1 MTSIPP
7 SQDEGFQNIPSAFKE
22 KVDVSHLKV
31 GMYVC
36 ELDRPWL
43 DSPFLLQGFHLIS
56 KDDIEEVQN
65 HCSYVYVDVKRSTK
79 NYVATLA
86 SKATGG
92 KAANKADS
100 RQKDKKKRG
109 LFSKL
114 QGRKKTVD
122 IQKEITSPIQAA
134 DTVFGNSQRLVR
146 NIFDDIR
153 LGSSIDTTQ
162 AKETVKE
169 CVNHVL
175 ENASAML
182 LLSNVKNKDHYTSE
196 HCLNVAI
203 FSIVIGRQLGFPK
216 EKLEEVGLCGLL
228 HDVGK
233 VLTPDE
239 ILKKPGRLTPEEFLV
254 MKMHPTQ
261 GRDILL
267 NNDGV
272 LRSALDAPHAHHER
286 LDGSGYPRG
295 LREDQLSLYT
305 KIVAVAD
312 SYDAITSARVYSKA
326 HHNAEA
332 FKILQSESGNHYDA
346 KLVSKLIKS
355 FGIFPPGTVV
365 KLSNGE
371 LAVVVKENAK
381 RKLKPRVLVVK
392 DNKHRPV
399 TPRYIDLA
407 EQNAKVRITKL
418 VSADKYGID
427 MQLFRST
434 EFLQSIKT

>member
-1 MTSIPP
+1 MTSTPTTH
-7 SQDEGFQNIPSAFKE
+7 DDGFQNIPLAFKE
-22 KVDVSHLKV
+22 RVDVVHLKV

-56 KDDIEEVQN
+56 KDDIEEVQK

-79 NYVATLA
+79 NSVSTIV
-86 SKATGG
+86 SKAAQNR
-92 KAANKADS
+92 AAKPNL
-100 RQKDKKKRG
+100 RQKNRKKQG

-114 QGRKKTVD
+114 QSRRKSVD
-122 IQKEITSPIQAA
+122 IPKDIARPIQTA
-134 DTVFGNSQRLVR
+134 DNVFDNSQRLVR

-203 FSIVIGRQLGFPK
+203 FSIVIGRQLGFSK
-216 EKLEEVGLCGLL
+216 EQLEEVGMCGLL

-261 GRDILL
+261 GRDILMS
-267 NNDGV
+267 NDGL
-272 LRSALDAPHAHHER
+272 LRSALHATHAHHER
-286 LDGSGYPRG
+286 LDGTGYPRG
-295 LREDQLSLYT
+295 LHEDQLSIYT

-312 SYDAITSARVYSKA
+312 SYDAITSHRVYSKA

-346 KLVSKLIKS
+346 RIVSKLIRS
-355 FGIFPPGTVV
+355 IGIFPPGTTV

-371 LAVVVKENAK
+371 IAVVVKENPK
-381 RKLKPRVLVVK
+381 QKLKPKVLVVK
-392 DNKHRPV
+392 DSKCRPV
-399 TPRYIDLA
+399 TPRYIDLG
-407 EQNAKVRITKL
+407 ENKAKVGITKL

-427 MQLFRST
+427 MQLFRSS
-434 EFLQSIKT
+434 EFLQSIKI